1 MKKRIVLTFAFLWSM
16 IAGILA
22 QEYTADNLPMPYL
35 QDLRMHTCNPDN
47 ILSASTVA
55 SIDSLFFNL
64 EREKGVQ
71 AIAIVAKRV
80 EGGDPFSFGMSV
92 AKKYGIGNKNNTG
105 LLVILATEDRAY
117 QILTGDGLEGSL
129 PDAICSRIENR
140 FMLPFLK
147 ESNWDQ
153 AMLNTVEALCGY
165 INEDETIVGSLNLED
180 DDDFYAMM
188 AALGLVGGGMGV
200 IGASIYLNERK
211 KKHCP
216 NCKQYKLKQISKVLE
231 SKKKGVKKYKV
242 TYLCENCGHTLMR
255 TETEYDD
262 TYWNSGG
269 GSIFIGGSRS
279 GFGRSIGGGFGGGS
293 FGGGH
298 FGGGGAGGRF

>member
-80 EGGDPFSFGMSV
+80 EGGDPYSFGMSV

-105 LLVILATEDRAY
+105 LLVILATRPC
-117 QILTGDGLEGSL
+117 ISN
-129 PDAICSRIENR
+129 INR
-140 FMLPFLK
+140 
-147 ESNWDQ
+147 
-153 AMLNTVEALCGY
+153 
-165 INEDETIVGSLNLED
+165 
-180 DDDFYAMM
+180 
-188 AALGLVGGGMGV
+188 
-200 IGASIYLNERK
+200 
-211 KKHCP
+211 
-216 NCKQYKLKQISKVLE
+216 
-231 SKKKGVKKYKV
+231 
-242 TYLCENCGHTLMR
+242 
-255 TETEYDD
+255 
-262 TYWNSGG
+262 
-269 GSIFIGGSRS
+269 
-279 GFGRSIGGGFGGGS
+279 
-293 FGGGH
+293 
-298 FGGGGAGGRF
+298 